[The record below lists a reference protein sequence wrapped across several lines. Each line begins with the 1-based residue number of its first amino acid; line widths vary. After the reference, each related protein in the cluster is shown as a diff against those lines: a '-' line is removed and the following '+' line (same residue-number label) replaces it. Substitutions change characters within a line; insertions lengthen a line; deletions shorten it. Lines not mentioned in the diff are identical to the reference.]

1 MKHLPSVEGI
11 CITEV
16 SDSFLLSVVVE
27 YIHSLAQHS
36 VTPRQFVFEL
46 MINLCVRTNRWA
58 EQGQGDTNPLPR
70 LYQLHQLLQYHVI
83 SDSKPVACLLLSLES
98 VYPSSRQMALDMMA
112 RLGTATSEIT
122 EILLASGDTVT
133 ALNYGEQRPVVS
145 LE

>member
-1 MKHLPSVEGI
+1 M
-11 CITEV
+11 
-16 SDSFLLSVVVE
+16 
-27 YIHSLAQHS
+27 
-36 VTPRQFVFEL
+36 
-46 MINLCVRTNRWA
+46 
-58 EQGQGDTNPLPR
+58 EQGQGDTDPLPR